1 MILKYISFLIG
12 LTWSYSLIK
21 TQSIFSK
28 KTGLIFKI
36 FISKVS
42 WLTFLAAIYFGY
54 KNFSLQSILIGVV
67 VSVVIVHLGFMF
79 LGKFLKSKFTD
90 QQLIF
95 SKNFFEYS
103 LIVWI
108 LYYFLYQ
115 IITYFGRYRITRYC
129 FFLKLYIKIQYV

>member
-1 MILKYISFLIG
+1 MIIKYISFLVG

-42 WLTFLAAIYFGY
+42 WLTFLVAIYFGY
-54 KNFSLQSILIGVV
+54 KNFSFESTLIGIVI
-67 VSVVIVHLGFMF
+67 SIVIVHLGFMF
-79 LGKFLKSKFTD
+79 LSKFLKSKFSE

-108 LYYFLYQ
+108 LYYFIY
-115 IITYFGRYRITRYC
+115 
-129 FFLKLYIKIQYV
+129 